1 MNRTYYIK
9 TSTPAY
15 LADWFKLKD
24 ALAAFIRANY
34 TDYSFD
40 DAIKKEGEY
49 LALEEYI
56 YGRTYQMCKAAERQ
70 EAYSYLEGKDLCSR
84 VTEINSYIAS
94 LGFGLMTSVGMLNTL
109 CRMAGVPL
117 IAENVE
123 VGNLETF
130 VAFAKEVVDSYFT
143 TGPVGSVSES

>member
-1 MNRTYYIK
+1 MVSFASSNNLDDIENI
-9 TSTPAY
+9 
-15 LADWFKLKD
+15 ADTLNCC
-24 ALAAFIRANY
+24 A
-34 TDYSFD
+34 DYG
-40 DAIKKEGEY
+40 ATV
-49 LALEEYI
+49 A
-56 YGRTYQMCKAAERQ
+56 RKAAERQ

>member
-1 MNRTYYIK
+1 
-9 TSTPAY
+9 
-15 LADWFKLKD
+15 
-24 ALAAFIRANY
+24 
-34 TDYSFD
+34 
-40 DAIKKEGEY
+40 
-49 LALEEYI
+49 
-56 YGRTYQMCKAAERQ
+56 
-70 EAYSYLEGKDLCSR
+70 
-84 VTEINSYIAS
+84 
-94 LGFGLMTSVGMLNTL
+94 MTSVGMLNTL

>member
-1 MNRTYYIK
+1 MGHAMLLTFT
-9 TSTPAY
+9 TSSNN
-15 LADWFKLKD
+15 LDDIENIADTLNCC
-24 ALAAFIRANY
+24 A
-34 TDYSFD
+34 DYG
-40 DAIKKEGEY
+40 ATVARKE
-49 LALEEYI
+49 
-56 YGRTYQMCKAAERQ
+56 AERQ

-84 VTEINSYIAS
+84 VTEINSFIAS